1 MIYIYKMKI
10 INKII
15 KKILKK
21 LSRVVFHLIP
31 HELHIFFKI
40 RTKTKDVYTHYKEN
54 EILLW

>member
-1 MIYIYKMKI
+1 MIFIYKMKI

-31 HELHIFFKI
+31 HELHLFFKI
-40 RTKTKDVYTHYKEN
+40 RTKNVHTHYVEN
-54 EILLW
+54 EIL